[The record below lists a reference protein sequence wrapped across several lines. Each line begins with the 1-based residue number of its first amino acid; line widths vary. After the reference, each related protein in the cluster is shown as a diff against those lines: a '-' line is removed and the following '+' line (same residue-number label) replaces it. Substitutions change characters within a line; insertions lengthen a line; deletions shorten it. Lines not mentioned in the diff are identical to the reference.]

1 MTKVIRLDGVYNDD
15 IYWKRV
21 NRSLCWLGEGADAQ
35 REAQLKLSNATVGV
49 AGCGGIGGAV
59 ALRLARLGVRHIKIA
74 DPDSFD
80 WTNIN
85 RQLGSGKT
93 TIGKNKAEVV
103 GNMIRETID
112 DVTIEIFTD
121 GITPN
126 NAKEF
131 VEGCDLIL
139 DQMDFYLIK
148 TRYALHQ
155 AFRNHPK
162 TKCII
167 SAWCIGW
174 GTSLF
179 KYLPDSMPIEDYF
192 GVPENAEM
200 TPEIIEQILPKFMPI
215 APRFPSR
222 AQISE
227 WLTVMRTVPLFA
239 GSPPVAEAAAIQRV
253 ALILTNLEREPY
265 ATVLPPAPSCYVY
278 DGSTFEGGIIRVPS
292 TYPDNAHADLNGKVL
307 AKSNI

>member
-1 MTKVIRLDGVYNDD
+1 MTKAIRLDGIYNED

-21 NRSLCWLGEGADAQ
+21 NRSLCWLGEGVAAQ

-49 AGCGGIGGAV
+49 AGCGGIGGAL
-59 ALRLARLGVRHIKIA
+59 ALRLARLGVRHIKVA

-80 WTNIN
+80 WTNVN
-85 RQLGSGKT
+85 RQMGSGKT
-93 TIGKNKAEVV
+93 TIGKNKAEIV
-103 GNMIRETID
+103 GNMIWETID
-112 DVTIEIFTD
+112 DVTVEIFTD

-126 NAKEF
+126 NAQEF
-131 VEGCDLIL
+131 VEGCDLVL
-139 DQMDFYLIK
+139 DQMDFYLIGA
-148 TRYALHQ
+148 RYALHR
-155 AFRNHPK
+155 AFRSHPK

-167 SAWCIGW
+167 SAWCVGW

-200 TPEIIEQILPKFMPI
+200 SVDVIEQILPKFMPV

-222 AQISE
+222 TQIIE

-239 GSPPVAEAAAIQRV
+239 GTPPLAEAAAIQRV
-253 ALILTNLEREPY
+253 ALILANLEREPF
-265 ATVLPPAPSCYVY
+265 ATVLPPSPSCYVY
-278 DGSTFEGGIIRVPS
+278 DGSTFEGRIIRVPD
-292 TYPDNAHADLNGKVL
+292 THPDYRDARLYGEAL
-307 AKSNI
+307 AK